1 MTDSRDGRLSTLD
14 SESNGA
20 PQSGGMKPFREP
32 PVTGSIMVLTSP
44 TFRIEILPNALAA
57 LPELFEGLDSV
68 LPALDVQLEEVWSG
82 LQGAPTEILVT
93 ANVEQAILDTRSVFL
108 VHPEPD
114 SKLLSELLDTGRSVR
129 WIPKNTDQGTWV
141 DAFARFLHTLR
152 LSEQVEAQLRA
163 RATERVTTKAGRSS
177 KGQRRRA

>member
-1 MTDSRDGRLSTLD
+1 
-14 SESNGA
+14 
-20 PQSGGMKPFREP
+20 
-32 PVTGSIMVLTSP
+32 MVLTSP

-82 LQGAPTEILVT
+82 LQGAPTEILIT

-114 SKLLSELLDTGRSVR
+114 SKLLSDLLDTGRSVR
-129 WIPKNTDQGTWV
+129 WIPKNTDRGTWV

-163 RATERVTTKAGRSS
+163 RASQRVTVKKGRTS
-177 KGQRRRA
+177 KGQRKRAS